1 MRGADQNPGA
11 KNIEPDF
18 GLCSHF
24 VRLSFPDG
32 DLRPQKVSLEEIG
45 VEGAGLAVETPYPI
59 GLRVALTTEGFAVQA
74 TIVACRA
81 RETDFY
87 IQVRFAEGYR
97 WSPSDWQPDHFYAPA
112 RKSAKGAAGKR

>member
-1 MRGADQNPGA
+1 MSGADQNPGA

-18 GLCSHF
+18 GLCSHL

-32 DLRPQKVSLEEIG
+32 DLCPQMVSLEEIG

-59 GLRVALTTEGFAVQA
+59 GLGVALTTGGLAVQA
-74 TIVACRA
+74 TIVDCQA

-97 WSPSDWQPDHFYAPA
+97 WSPSDWEPDHFYVPA